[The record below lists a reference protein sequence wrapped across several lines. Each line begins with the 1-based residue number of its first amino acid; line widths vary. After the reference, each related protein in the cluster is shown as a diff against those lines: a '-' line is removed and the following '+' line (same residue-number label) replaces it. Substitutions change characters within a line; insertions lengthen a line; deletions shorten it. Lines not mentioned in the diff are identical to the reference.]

1 LVRQEREVITIEN
14 KKMEVERESKKKEN
28 REKEEQEEEEN
39 LRLELRSG
47 GLKNPTNLRYE
58 SNDYN
63 LRSEV

>member
-1 LVRQEREVITIEN
+1 
-14 KKMEVERESKKKEN
+14 MEVERESKKKEN
-28 REKEEQEEEEN
+28 REKEEQKEEEN